1 MWPTA
6 RSVSGAFL
14 DLATWDAHTSS
25 EGRVLTEDGSVQA
38 GEVIAG
44 KFQVERVLGEGGMGY
59 VVAARHLQLGQM
71 VALKF
76 IKEDVSSPEFKARFL
91 REARN
96 TVKLKSKHVSRVLD
110 VGQIDGGSPYM
121 VMEYLEG
128 TDLSELLQKRGPFP
142 VAETAEYVI
151 QACEAIAEAHQHGI
165 VHRDLKP
172 ANLFLTRGTGGE
184 AVVKVLDFGV
194 SKVVDL
200 NEDTSGREDSVMTKA
215 TDLLGSPS
223 YMAPEQVVSA
233 RDADAKS
240 DVWSLGVILFRLIS
254 GKAPFAG
261 NSLGDLIQKIVH
273 GPLPNLRELRPDIPE
288 GFEHVIWR
296 CFERERANRPD
307 AIELARMLAPYA
319 GPNASPSLERIAIL
333 GPALVRPSPVS
344 GSIHPPAL
352 PVIPPIPNSR
362 GSFSGPKGWSAPPL
376 PVPHSPKKDMS
387 AASFVVWALLL
398 IGVVGSLVFV
408 ASRLKKMPSLGG
420 GDKPAPSFAPIVQPV
435 DTTSTV
441 ATTTTAA
448 TNVPPPA
455 PAPLPAPTAVTPS
468 AKPSASHAT
477 APTNTHK
484 SNTGPGPRPPSPAP
498 APAPAPPT
506 TSTSEIPNSREY

>member
-1 MWPTA
+1 M
-6 RSVSGAFL
+6 
-14 DLATWDAHTSS
+14 SS
-25 EGRVLTEDGSVQA
+25 SGSVRA

-44 KFQVERVLGEGGMGY
+44 KFQIERILGEGGMGY

-110 VGQIDGGSPYM
+110 VGTIDDGAPYM

-128 TDLSELLQKRGPFP
+128 TDLSELLQQRGPFQ

-151 QACEAIAEAHQHGI
+151 QACEAIAEAHGYGI

-194 SKVVDL
+194 SKVMDL
-200 NEDTSGREDSVMTKA
+200 DEDTSAREHDSVMTKA

-233 RDADAKS
+233 RDADSKS
-240 DVWSLGVILFRLIS
+240 DVWSLGVIIFRLIS

-273 GPLPNLRELRPDIPE
+273 GPLPNLRDLRPDIPE
-288 GFEHVIWR
+288 GLEHVIWR
-296 CFERERANRPD
+296 CFERDRTKRPD
-307 AIELARMLAPYA
+307 AVELARMLAPYA
-319 GPNASPSLERIAIL
+319 GPNATPSLERIAIL
-333 GPALVRPSPVS
+333 GPALVRPQYAS
-344 GSIHPPAL
+344 
-352 PVIPPIPNSR
+352 IPPQSIPPHPSSKP
-362 GSFSGPKGWSAPPL
+362 SFSGPKQNWS
-376 PVPHSPKKDMS
+376 SPGASQSQAAHAKKDMS
-387 AASFVVWALLL
+387 GTSFFVWALLL
-398 IGVVGSLVFV
+398 AVVVGSLMVV
-408 ASRLKKMPSLGG
+408 AFKLAKMPSLGG
-420 GDKPAPSFAPIVQPV
+420 KPAPTFSSLPPAPAPTPEPTI
-435 DTTSTV
+435 V
-441 ATTTTAA
+441 ATPSTPIQA
-448 TNVPPPA
+448 PA
-455 PAPLPAPTAVTPS
+455 PAPLPAPMPQPAATPS
-468 AKPSASHAT
+468 TKPSAHAT
-477 APTNTHK
+477 G
-484 SNTGPGPRPPSPAP
+484 TGKKPPGPSVRPPSPQPGPSPSPSPAP
-498 APAPAPPT
+498 APAPADT
-506 TSTSEIPNSREY
+506 IPSSREN